1 LTGIFFI
8 FGSCGLC
15 CAGLSGMREKAS
27 AQIAGAVCGIVIMV
41 LIILCSITN
50 GIWVLVD
57 WIRILA
63 GGFKDGNGVS
73 LKDW

>member
-1 LTGIFFI
+1 
-8 FGSCGLC
+8 
-15 CAGLSGMREKAS
+15 MREKAS
-27 AQIAGAVCGIVIMV
+27 AQMAGAVCGIVLVI
-41 LIILCSITN
+41 LITVCSLAN

-63 GGFKDGNGVS
+63 GGFKDGNGVT